1 MPNRKVYGK
10 QKDSMAKQLY
20 DEHSLT
26 VPSSKSD
33 CSLQQCGCGEGADG
47 MDGWCGCRWGAA
59 QKGYVLDFTKTIQTQ
74 IPLQFSIGL
83 DPAQSLSDGF

>member
-59 QKGYVLDFTKTIQTQ
+59 QKGYTKNAILDRARSCAIAERWF
-74 IPLQFSIGL
+74 LNSAL
-83 DPAQSLSDGF
+83 

>member
-33 CSLQQCGCGEGADG
+33 A
-47 MDGWCGCRWGAA
+47 
-59 QKGYVLDFTKTIQTQ
+59 
-74 IPLQFSIGL
+74 
-83 DPAQSLSDGF
+83 SLSGSKLAHHDRNLTSPAPLPPAYLPNPTPLRHSISVDDQIFPDLQETSTRDLTDHQR